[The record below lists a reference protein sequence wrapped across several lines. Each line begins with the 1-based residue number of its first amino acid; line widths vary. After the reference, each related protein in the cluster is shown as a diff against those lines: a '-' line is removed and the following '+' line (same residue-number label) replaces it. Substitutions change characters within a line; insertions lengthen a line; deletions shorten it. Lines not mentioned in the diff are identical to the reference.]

1 MQSVIV
7 TEPRVAVRSDAE
19 KNHVVLRGASRVT
32 HTVNTADSYQ
42 LGPAAPVNAQWS
54 ITPPS
59 NQTIVDRFIRV
70 RYYLEITSTGGNFVN
85 YSRDA
90 LRQFP
95 ASSIIDVTSV
105 SINGEVVSDNTR
117 RKLHAMLT
125 YGNDAEAR
133 SKSWSTTASMPDTYQ
148 KYGDWGLPSGG
159 SGRNPLAAYGEN
171 PNEPPRGG
179 FEYES
184 ATATVI
190 KVIVTEPLF
199 ISPMYQG
206 LGHQVEGFVNVND
219 LNVNL
224 RFSSDVGRAWSHDS
238 TVAMTSVATTFY
250 QAPELLVTYL
260 TPDMTQPIPELQ
272 LLPYQKSNEY
282 IRTMSSMAAGASA
295 TVFSDTIR
303 LSQIPRKLFLWA
315 KRKDSAED
323 FKTSD
328 SFPSIERVSV
338 SWGNQAGLLAS
349 ATKQDLF
356 EMSRRNGCNLD
367 YPSFSKKRGSVLCL
381 EMGKD
386 IGLNDAEAPGVQG
399 SYNIQVEITFKNN
412 DTAAFDGEFILCA
425 CNEGVFSLGPN
436 VARASLGNLTPEQV
450 LAANQ
455 PGNPEV
461 HHASYADIEGGSFWS
476 SLKNIVHKVASVATP
491 ILSAVAPE
499 FAPLAEGISSITG
512 SGKSQGRSGGRL
524 SGGMIRRR

>member
-1 MQSVIV
+1 MQSVLV
-7 TEPRVAVRSDAE
+7 QEPRIAVRSDLE
-19 KNHVVLRGASRVT
+19 KNHVVLKGASRVT

-42 LGPAAPVNAQWS
+42 LSVAPVNAQWS

-70 RYYLEITSTGGNFVN
+70 RYYLEITATGGNFVP

-95 ASSIIDVTSV
+95 VSSIIDVTSV

-125 YGNDAEAR
+125 YGNTADDRA
-133 SKSWSTTASMPDTYQ
+133 KSWSTTTCMPDTYQ
-148 KYGDWGLPSGG
+148 KYADWAAPAGG
-159 SGRNPLAAYGEN
+159 SGRNPLSAYGEN

-184 ATATVI
+184 SSATVI
-190 KVIVTEPLF
+190 RVIVTEPLF

-206 LGHQVEGFVNVND
+206 LGHQEEGFVNVND

-238 TVAMTSVATTFY
+238 TTAMTSVATTFY

-282 IRTMSSMAAGASA
+282 VRTMSSMPAGASA

-303 LSQIPRKLFLWA
+303 LSQIPRKLYLWA
-315 KRKDSAED
+315 KRKENVEN
-323 FKTSD
+323 FTTSD

-338 SWGNQAGLLAS
+338 SWGNQSSLLAS

-356 EMSRRNGCNLD
+356 EISRRNGCNLD
-367 YPSFSKKRGSVLCL
+367 YPSWSKKRGSVLCL
-381 EMGKD
+381 SMGTD
-386 IGLNDAEAPGVQG
+386 IGLSDSEAPGVQG

-436 VARASLGNLTPEQV
+436 VARASLGNLTPQQV
-450 LAANQ
+450 LQANE
-455 PGNPEV
+455 PGNVEV
-461 HHASYADIEGGSFWS
+461 HHAAYADIEGGSFWS

-491 ILSAVAPE
+491 ILGAVAPE
-499 FAPLAEGISSITG
+499 FAPLAQGIASATG
-512 SGKSQGRSGGRL
+512 SGYSGGRKGGRL